1 MQAVKQPV
9 TLESFDHQEALIFF
23 SFWLGFLSQP
33 FMDHRTAGEG
43 GGHFY
48 NSSLPLHL
56 LHRYL
61 DISRAITAESSPLH
75 ITGSRARTGSFGFRE
90 QVANYQATRA
100 LYELLNNKITSLRH
114 VCHFGLITLTRLP
127 SLCACFMDASSSL
140 ADFTFPL
147 YFLVSCH

>member
-1 MQAVKQPV
+1 MPSLV
-9 TLESFDHQEALIFF
+9 IFF
-23 SFWLGFLSQP
+23 SICVFFHDHSRITELLGK
-33 FMDHRTAGEG
+33 REG
-43 GGHFY
+43 ISLTPYYHFH
-48 NSSLPLHL
+48 P

-61 DISRAITAESSPLH
+61 DISWAITAESSPLH
-75 ITGSRARTGSFGFRE
+75 IIGSRARTGSFGFRE

-127 SLCACFMDASSSL
+127 SLCAYFMDVSSYL
-140 ADFTFPL
+140 ADFTLSL